1 MKMHIID
8 LVLLVVRMAGVLILG
23 LLVFFRHLEHLKGFL
38 VKSGWNGL
46 KAWPDGQVRLC
57 KKAFHVRKISR
68 WARGG
73 DGGDGVGGWGG
84 LREVTICFG

>member
-1 MKMHIID
+1 M
-8 LVLLVVRMAGVLILG
+8 
-23 LLVFFRHLEHLKGFL
+23 
-38 VKSGWNGL
+38 

-73 DGGDGVGGWGG
+73 DGGVGGVGGPAGG
-84 LREVTICFG
+84 YNLFWIVDVGRKTAATSCSCED